1 MFKKISNIIFGNSE
15 QEAIKHR
22 FEEAMSLDR
31 FIINLNHDDLENHR
45 YTDTLLVTCVDFRF
59 RGEIGKLM
67 NDIFC
72 LLGDY
77 DEIALPGAS
86 LALVESS
93 YPHWG
98 QTISEVVDVLKK
110 IHHIKRVIFLNHRD
124 CGAIRYFKGKEAVAN
139 KDTET
144 KTHKAVFKEARQYMK
159 KHYPELAVYS
169 LLIGLDGIVEN
180 YKEEAF
186 KE

>member
-1 MFKKISNIIFGNSE
+1 MFKKFSNMMFGNAE
-15 QEAIKHR
+15 KEAIRQR
-22 FEEAMSLDR
+22 FDEAMSLDR

-86 LALVESS
+86 LALVEGA

-98 QTISEVVDVLKK
+98 KTITEVVNVLKK
-110 IHHIKRVIFLNHRD
+110 IHHIKRVVFLDHRD
-124 CGAIRYFKGKEAVAN
+124 CGAYKFFKGKDAVAN
-139 KDTET
+139 KEVET
-144 KTHKAVFKEARQYMK
+144 KAHKEVFKEARKYMK
-159 KHYPELAVYS
+159 NNFPELDIYT

-180 YKEEAF
+180 F
-186 KE
+186 KEDSFK

>member
-1 MFKKISNIIFGNSE
+1 MTIFKKTFNFIFGNSD

-22 FEEAMSLDR
+22 FDEAMSLDR

-67 NDIFC
+67 NDIFY
-72 LLGDY
+72 LLCDY

-86 LALVESS
+86 LALVEKSFPNWS
-93 YPHWG
+93 
-98 QTISEVVDVLKK
+98 QTISEVIGVLKK
-110 IHHIKRVIFLNHRD
+110 IHHIKRVIFLDHRD
-124 CGAIRYFKGKEAVAN
+124 CGAYKFIKGKDAVAN
-139 KDTET
+139 KEIET
-144 KTHKAVFKEARQYMK
+144 HTHREVFKEARVFMK
-159 KHYPELAVYS
+159 ENFPELKVYT

-180 YKEEAF
+180 F